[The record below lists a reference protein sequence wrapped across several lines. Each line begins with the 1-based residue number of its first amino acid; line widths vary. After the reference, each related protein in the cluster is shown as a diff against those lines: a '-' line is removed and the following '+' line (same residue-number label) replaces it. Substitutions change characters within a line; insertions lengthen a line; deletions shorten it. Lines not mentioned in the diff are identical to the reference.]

1 VLVKD
6 IATEVEA
13 IGMYGHDAGDWL
25 WMALGMGL
33 WLIVTG
39 AVVYTAVR
47 LAYRDHGGGR
57 GR

>member
-1 VLVKD
+1 MKD
-6 IATEVEA
+6 IPTEVEA